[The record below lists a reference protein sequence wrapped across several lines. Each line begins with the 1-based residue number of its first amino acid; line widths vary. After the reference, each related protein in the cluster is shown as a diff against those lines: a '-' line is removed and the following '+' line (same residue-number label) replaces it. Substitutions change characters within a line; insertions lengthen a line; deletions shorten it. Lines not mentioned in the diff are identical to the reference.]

1 MTTNKYFSFIEEFK
15 KNFDDKMPS
24 LEILKEKIYKGSEIL
39 DLSEIRPDVYQY
51 VLGIKKRLCNNLYS
65 YSIRAYLCQE
75 DEIVLVGKDDRSR
88 QESNYALIRGKDIK
102 DIKDIYCWAGNARND
117 GHLNEFIN
125 NCDRYIPY
133 SKYHVENVTF
143 ITNSVGFVE
152 NVYEHHTTKRHTD
165 RNEQRGAY
173 TNVIM
178 IKGGFPNDVGGHIV
192 AHSIDGPSE
201 AINILP
207 MDSSFNNCDEWKE
220 MELKFLCEYQND
232 RDFFVKR
239 HICYHFNI
247 QRPKSISVEALF
259 CNDKKSWLFNNI

>member
-15 KNFDDKMPS
+15 NNFDDKMPS
-24 LEILKEKIYKGSEIL
+24 LEILKEKINKGREIL
-39 DLSEIRPDVYQY
+39 NLSEIRPDVYQY
-51 VLGIKKRLCNNLYS
+51 VLGIKNRLSNNQYS
-65 YSIRAYLCQE
+65 SSIRAYLSQE

-88 QESNYALIRGKDIK
+88 QESNYALIREKK
-102 DIKDIYCWAGNARND
+102 YIYCWAGNARND

-125 NCDRYIPY
+125 NCDGYIPN

-143 ITNSVGFVE
+143 ITNSFGFVE

-173 TNVIM
+173 TKVIK
-178 IKGGFPNDVGGHIV
+178 IKGGLPNDVGGHIV

-207 MDSSFNNCDEWKE
+207 MNSSFNNCDEWKK
-220 MELKFLCEYQND
+220 MESEFLSEYQND

-239 HICYHFNI
+239 HISYHFNS

-259 CNDKKSWLFNNI
+259 CNDKKSWHFNNI